1 MNINEQIQY
10 WFDLADED
18 IIVAQSNFDSK
29 HYLWSL
35 FICHIVI
42 EKALKGLYVQFAAE
56 TPPKIHDLIKLANS
70 VSLPISES
78 DLRFLNLMNRFNIEA
93 RYPEYKNSM
102 NQIATMEF
110 TQEKLSKTK
119 EILQWLR
126 SLKI

>member
-1 MNINEQIQY
+1 M
-10 WFDLADED
+10 
-18 IIVAQSNFDSK
+18 
-29 HYLWSL
+29 
-35 FICHIVI
+35 I
-42 EKALKGLYVQFAAE
+42 E
-56 TPPKIHDLIKLANS
+56 IKLANS
-70 VSLPISES
+70 VSLPISEL